1 MTETIRFH
9 FDPACPWAWQGARWI
24 AEVRGVRDIE
34 VEWRLFSLF
43 LINEHHEELE
53 PEARHMMMF
62 PLRVLVQARRE
73 AGNEGIERA
82 YWALGTSIHEV
93 RPRPDVTEDLV
104 GAAIVDAGFDGDLVD
119 RALADP
125 KTEDEVVGEHEA
137 VVEEVGA
144 FGVPTIVLLTV
155 WPKTDAA
162 EAANMATH
170 ASLRFLVAD
179 MANSCAGCEDMR
191 NRQRETGFVVWRNY
205 IRFTALIQEISLFR
219 GGGHDIEFPLRSY
232 GRS

>member
-144 FGVPTIVLLTV
+144 FGVPTIVLPSGRGIFGPVTALA
-155 WPKTDAA
+155 PMG
-162 EAANMATH
+162 EAAGELWDHVRWLTEQDGFFE
-170 ASLRFLVAD
+170 LKRI
-179 MANSCAGCEDMR
+179 R
-191 NRQRETGFVVWRNY
+191 NRRPGV
-205 IRFTALIQEISLFR
+205 AA
-219 GGGHDIEFPLRSY
+219 
-232 GRS
+232 